1 MRVLA
6 LAVLLAAA
14 PAAQAQLFKCV
25 DAKGRTHYTDKPL
38 PGCKG
43 GPAEIKPPPP
53 SATETQA
60 KQEKARRAAEKKKP
74 DAQRAQLDAQ
84 EKAQLAGRCQ
94 GLRQEEAWLS
104 KSQAENRDIRL
115 GQVRQA
121 LRACP

>member
-1 MRVLA
+1 MSVLV
-6 LAVLLAAA
+6 LAVLLAAV

-60 KQEKARRAAEKKKP
+60 AQEKARRAAEKKKP
-74 DAQRAQLDAQ
+74 DPQRARLEAQ
-84 EKAQLAGRCQ
+84 EKTQLDGRCR

-104 KSQAENRDIRL
+104 KSQIENQETRL

-121 LRACP
+121 LRECR

>member
-1 MRVLA
+1 L
-6 LAVLLAAA
+6 LAVLLAAV

-60 KQEKARRAAEKKKP
+60 RQDKARRAAEKKKP
-74 DAQRAQLDAQ
+74 DAQRARLDAQ
-84 EKAQLAGRCQ
+84 ENAQLAGRCR
-94 GLRQEEAWLS
+94 GLRQEQAWLS
-104 KSQAENRDIRL
+104 KSKDENRDTRL
-115 GQVRQA
+115 GQVQQA
-121 LRACP
+121 LSACP